1 MVLSVMEGHSMM
13 TMVDPPPTVPQIK
26 AGKLKALAVTGNER
40 LDELPNVP
48 SMAEAGF
55 PSVDVHLWSGMF
67 APAGTPPE
75 VTAKLEKALAQAI
88 HDPGVSAKLKA
99 IAINPSNDTPE
110 QFKQLIESDVVK
122 FRAVAKAAHLKFE
135 D

>member
-1 MVLSVMEGHSMM
+1 MV
-13 TMVDPPPTVPQIK
+13 TIVDPPPAVPQVK

-55 PSVDVHLWSGMF
+55 PSVDVHLWNGLF
-67 APAGTPPE
+67 APAGTPPD
-75 VTAKLEKALAQAI
+75 VVAKLEKTLAQAI
-88 HDPGVSAKLKA
+88 HDPVVAARLRGM
-99 IAINPSNDTPE
+99 AINPSNDTPE
-110 QFKQLIESDVVK
+110 QFKELIESDIVK
-122 FRAVAKAAHLKFE
+122 FRGVVKAAKLNFE

>member
-1 MVLSVMEGHSMM
+1 
-13 TMVDPPPTVPQIK
+13 VPQVK

-55 PSVDVHLWSGMF
+55 PSVDVHLWNGIF
-67 APAGTPPE
+67 APAGTPPD
-75 VTAKLEKALAQAI
+75 VVAKLEKTLAQAI
-88 HDPGVSAKLKA
+88 HDPGVAARLQSM
-99 IAINPSNDTPE
+99 AINPSNDTPE
-110 QFKQLIESDVVK
+110 QFKALIASDIVK
-122 FRAVAKAAHLKFE
+122 FRAVAKAANLKFE